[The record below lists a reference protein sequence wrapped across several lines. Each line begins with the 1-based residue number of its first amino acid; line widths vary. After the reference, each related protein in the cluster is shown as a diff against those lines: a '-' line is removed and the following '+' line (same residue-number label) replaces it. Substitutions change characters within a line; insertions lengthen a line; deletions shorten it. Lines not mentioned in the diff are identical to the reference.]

1 VSHNVSKPASVV
13 YTVSVLLNGAL
24 AREDLRWLQ
33 RLADRR
39 YEFRLLAAADREVP
53 ELPERGWHDL
63 RRLLKI
69 AIAAGNGELRL
80 TVQAEGYAA
89 LVRVANRASRL
100 HSPDGVIDLRLGFD
114 GAGRALAVLANTP
127 EVRRALAR
135 ISLTTEEIDAA
146 APRDPGGGS

>member
-1 VSHNVSKPASVV
+1 MSSNAIKPASVV

-33 RLADRR
+33 RRADRR

-53 ELPERGWHDL
+53 ELPERGWYDL
-63 RRLLKI
+63 RHLLKVTV
-69 AIAAGNGELRL
+69 ASSNAELRL

-100 HSPDGVIDLRLGFD
+100 HSRDGTIDLRLGFD
-114 GAGRALAVLANTP
+114 GAGRALAVLGDTP
-127 EVRRALAR
+127 EVRRALAQ
-135 ISLTTEEIDAA
+135 IYLTTDETDAA
-146 APRDPGGGS
+146 ATRDPEGGS

>member
-1 VSHNVSKPASVV
+1 MSNTVIKPAAVV
-13 YTVSVLLNGAL
+13 HTVSVLLNAAL

-39 YEFRLLAAADREVP
+39 YEFRLLAAADREEP

-63 RRLLKI
+63 RHLLK
-69 AIAAGNGELRL
+69 ASVASNNAELRL

-100 HSPDGVIDLRLGFD
+100 HSLDGTIDLRLGFD
-114 GAGRALAVLANTP
+114 GTGRALAVLEDTP
-127 EVRRALAR
+127 EVRRALTQ
-135 ISLTTEEIDAA
+135 IFLTLEESDAA
-146 APRDPGGGS
+146 APRDPEGDS